1 MPTFFWVL
9 AGTIFA
15 SAVAVDVLTIVDVVK
30 IHLRRRE
37 RPPSFAMRTCC
48 GNREAMMCF
57 ARVLMSFTIMPVCCS
72 ALHGQESL
80 EKVNSH
86 FGAIAS
92 VPLHPMGTYT
102 SVGWGLLGGIG
113 YNFNGHH
120 SAIGEFMWAT
130 HPATDAALLPL
141 QQASGQRFSG
151 HSNLYV
157 LTGNYR
163 FERRG
168 AHFGAYVIAG
178 GGLYYRTTNPSI
190 RINSGSNNTCTQAWL
205 WWGFKCSSGIVLPN
219 QQLGSTGSNAFGGN
233 VGIGFTARVAEEPYR
248 VYVESRYHY
257 APTKNISTQLV
268 TIGVGI
274 RY

>member
-1 MPTFFWVL
+1 MGFERGLMTFTMIL
-9 AGTIFA
+9 
-15 SAVAVDVLTIVDVVK
+15 
-30 IHLRRRE
+30 
-37 RPPSFAMRTCC
+37 
-48 GNREAMMCF
+48 
-57 ARVLMSFTIMPVCCS
+57 VCCS
-72 ALHGQESL
+72 ALHGQESY
-80 EKVNSH
+80 EKINSH

-102 SVGWGLLGGIG
+102 SVGWGLLGGAG
-113 YNFNGHH
+113 YNFSGQH
-120 SAIGEFMWAT
+120 SAISEFMWMTYSAT
-130 HPATDAALLPL
+130 EAALLPL
-141 QQASGQRFSG
+141 QQASGQNFSG

-168 AHFGAYVIAG
+168 ARFGAYVIAG

-190 RINSGSNNTCTQAWL
+190 RISSGSNTTCTQAWL
-205 WWGFKCSSGIVLPN
+205 WWGFKCSSGMVLPN

-248 VYVESRYHY
+248 LYVESRYHY